1 MASNWPA
8 SLAPPLHADTAME
21 LHSIL
26 RHRRL
31 QTLLQPILDLD
42 GGTLYGHEG
51 LIRGPSDSMLHS
63 PLALLRAAE
72 QAGLRLEA
80 ELICIDTIIGDFARQ
95 QLDGKLFLNLS
106 PKVMVDHHPRPLDEL
121 LAMLKAN
128 HLAPER
134 IVIELTED
142 GEPPEVSALFNALT
156 SYRRHGLCV
165 ALDDL
170 GEGYSSLRRW
180 SELRPHYVKIDKH
193 FISGINQDPVKLQFV
208 RSLQQIAVNS
218 GARLIAEG
226 IETRAELAL
235 MRELGISLGQGY
247 FIGRPATTPGLS
259 LEVLE
264 AIKSAERGQATPGF
278 NVQASKLLIEAPC
291 LSPTD
296 SNEST
301 LDLFKAHAHLHAL
314 AVVAEG
320 RPIGLV
326 NRYTLI
332 DHFSRVFVRELH
344 GRRSCTQFMDPTPLV
359 VDQSTPVEE
368 LSKLVVDK
376 GKATFTDGFIITDD
390 GHYLGIGSGFDLMQV
405 IMQLQIAA
413 ARYSN
418 PLTLLPGNVPI
429 NNHIQQL
436 LDNGVRFRAAYCDLD
451 NFKPFN
457 DIYGY
462 DRGDEVILLVSE
474 VLKEG
479 VVPGRDFLGHIG
491 GDDFFILFRSED
503 WEKRCQAI
511 LAHFETLS
519 RKRYDPRH
527 VAEGGYFS
535 EDRAGHTVFHPLP
548 TLSIGVVEVEPALF
562 QSHHE
567 VATAAASA
575 KKHAKK
581 QLGNSLFVERR
592 RPVLEMPYEPAEAA

>member
-1 MASNWPA
+1 
-8 SLAPPLHADTAME
+8 ME

-42 GGTLYGHEG
+42 SGTLHGHEG

-63 PLALLRAAE
+63 PLALLHSAD
-72 QAGLRLEA
+72 QAGLRLDA
-80 ELICIDTIIGDFARQ
+80 ELICIDTIIGDFARLH
-95 QLDGKLFLNLS
+95 LDGKLFLNLS
-106 PKVMVDHHPRPLDEL
+106 PKVMADHHPRPLDDL

-128 HLAPER
+128 HLGPDR

-142 GEPPEVSALFNALT
+142 GEPAESDSLHAVLVE
-156 SYRRHGLCV
+156 YRRAGLLV

-226 IETRAELAL
+226 VETRAELAL
-235 MRELGISLGQGY
+235 VRELGIGFGQGY
-247 FIGRPATTPGLS
+247 FIGRPAATPGLS

-264 AIKSAERGQATPGF
+264 AIKSAGRSQATPGF
-278 NVQASKLLIEAPC
+278 NVQASKLLIEAPS
-291 LSPTD
+291 LSPAD
-296 SNEST
+296 SNESA
-301 LDLFKAHAHLHAL
+301 LDLFKANAHLHAL
-314 AVVAEG
+314 AVVADG

-368 LSKLVVDK
+368 LSKLVIHK

-390 GHYLGIGSGFDLMQV
+390 GLYLGIGSGYDLMQV

-436 LDNGVRFRAAYCDLD
+436 LDAGAHFRAAYCDLD

-462 DRGDEVILLVSE
+462 DRGDQVILLVSE
-474 VLKEG
+474 ALKEG
-479 VVPGRDFLGHIG
+479 IAAGRDFLGHIG

-503 WEKRCQAI
+503 WEARCRDL
-511 LAHFETLS
+511 LAGFEARS
-519 RKRYDPRH
+519 RALYDPRH

-535 EDRAGHTVFHPLP
+535 EDRAGRTVFHPLP
-548 TLSIGVVEVEPALF
+548 TLSIGVVEAEPALY

-575 KKHAKK
+575 KKQAKK
-581 QLGNSLFVERR
+581 IAGNSLFVERR
-592 RPVLEMPYEPAEAA
+592 RPLKDIRLEQAEAA

>member
-1 MASNWPA
+1 M
-8 SLAPPLHADTAME
+8 AME
-21 LHSIL
+21 LPGIL

-42 GGTLYGHEG
+42 GGCLHGHEG
-51 LIRGPSDSMLHS
+51 LIRGPSDSRLHS
-63 PLALLRAAE
+63 PLALLRAAD
-72 QAGLRLEA
+72 QIGLRLDA
-80 ELICIDTIIGDFARQ
+80 EMICIDTIIGDFARQ
-95 QLDGKLFLNLS
+95 HLDGKLFLNLS
-106 PKVMVDHHPRPLDEL
+106 PKVMLDHHPRPLDEL

-128 HLAPER
+128 HLTADR
-134 IVIELTED
+134 IVIEITED
-142 GEPPEVSALFNALT
+142 GESAESAGLLDILAG
-156 SYRRHGLCV
+156 YRKAGLQI

-208 RSLQQIAVNS
+208 RSLQQIALNS

-226 IETRAELAL
+226 VETRAELSL
-235 MRELGISLGQGY
+235 MRELGISFGQGY

-259 LEVLE
+259 LEAIE
-264 AIKSAERGQATPGF
+264 AIKTTGRSQSSHGF
-278 NVQASKLLIEAPC
+278 NVQASKLLIEAPV
-291 LSPTD
+291 LSALD
-296 SNEST
+296 SNESA
-301 LDLFKAHAHLHAL
+301 LDLFKVNAHLHAL
-314 AVVAEG
+314 AVVENG

-368 LSKLVVDK
+368 LSKLVVNK

-390 GHYLGIGSGFDLMQV
+390 GQYLGIGSGYDLMQV

-429 NNHIQQL
+429 NNHIEHL
-436 LDNGVRFRAAYCDLD
+436 LAAGTRFRAAYCDLD

-462 DRGDEVILLVSE
+462 DRGDEAILLVSE

-479 VVPGRDFLGHIG
+479 INSSRDFLGHIG

-503 WEKRCQAI
+503 WEARCRTI
-511 LAHFETLS
+511 LDRFDSSGRMLYQPEHDA
-519 RKRYDPRH
+519 D
-527 VAEGGYFS
+527 GGYFS

-548 TLSIGVVEVEPALF
+548 TLSIGVVEVDPAYF

-567 VATAAASA
+567 VATAAAI
-575 KKHAKK
+575 AKK
-581 QLGNSLFVERR
+581 QAKKIPGNSLFVERR
-592 RPVLEMPYEPAEAA
+592 RTAAGTLLEQAAAA